1 MNGVIANVLNRVLG
15 NFIEDLSSDSL
26 NISLLSGEV
35 TLENLRIKSKV
46 VDQIGLPY
54 KLKSGYIGKI

>member
-35 TLENLRIKSKV
+35 TLEDLRIKSKV